1 MVKSISVE
9 VPILHN
15 GDRIVSSTNDAGKTV
30 YPYAKKKKKNLQR
43 TNSKWIK
50 NISVRP
56 KTIKLLE
63 ENIGGKSSYHWIW

>member
-30 YPYAKKKKKNLQR
+30 YPYAKKKKLTKN
-43 TNSKWIK
+43 
-50 NISVRP
+50 
-56 KTIKLLE
+56 
-63 ENIGGKSSYHWIW
+63 

>member
-30 YPYAKKKKKNLQR
+30 YPYAKKKKKTYKELTQNGL
-43 TNSKWIK
+43 KI
-50 NISVRP
+50 
-56 KTIKLLE
+56 
-63 ENIGGKSSYHWIW
+63 